1 MFCKKKEEI
10 NVCIARLKSQ
20 SFSLMSST
28 CGHDVP
34 PQTLLFI
41 YFKSNKSSPL
51 QEITC
56 EFNLYLK
63 NLTRLQ
69 IFLRPLSG
77 AKNKTSN

>member
-28 CGHDVP
+28 CGHHVP

-41 YFKSNKSSPL
+41 YFKNNKSSPL